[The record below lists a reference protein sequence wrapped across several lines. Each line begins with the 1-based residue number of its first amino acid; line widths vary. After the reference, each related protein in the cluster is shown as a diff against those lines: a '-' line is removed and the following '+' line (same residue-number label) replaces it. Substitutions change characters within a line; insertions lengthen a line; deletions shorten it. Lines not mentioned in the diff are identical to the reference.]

1 MPSRRE
7 GNPHSNHNGLTNAKG
22 SAQSAAESH
31 SLMNLPLDSRQLRAF
46 ATVART
52 GSFTLAAQELFL
64 SQSAV
69 SHSMKALEQEVACRL
84 LDRMGKKVLLTQA
97 GEQLLH
103 HAEKILQEM
112 QAARVALEQL
122 GKWGHG
128 RLRVG
133 ASTTA
138 CQYILPAV
146 LREFKE
152 SFPNSLIA
160 IQPGDAV
167 KAIELLRDHRIDLAL
182 TLEPRNEDRLAFEE
196 LFTDELTFIVGPMHP
211 WAKAGE
217 VVRSEIPKQNYVVY
231 NKHSYTFHLIE
242 DYFHEEEMVLNAVI
256 ELGSMDAIK
265 ELVKLGLGICILAPW
280 IAQKELQ
287 EGSLV
292 SLPLGRRKLK
302 RNWGIVH
309 WAARRLSLA
318 EETFVSLCRS
328 VTEGFTRNGLARTD
342 ATVAEH

>member
-1 MPSRRE
+1 
-7 GNPHSNHNGLTNAKG
+7 
-22 SAQSAAESH
+22 
-31 SLMNLPLDSRQLRAF
+31 MNVPLDSRQLRAF

-52 GSFTLAAQELFL
+52 SSFTLAAKELCL

-69 SHSMKALEQEVACRL
+69 SHSMKTLEQEVGCRL

-103 HAEKILQEM
+103 HTEKILQEM
-112 QAARVALEQL
+112 QAARSALEQL

-138 CQYILPAV
+138 CQYILPSV

-152 SFPNSLIA
+152 SFPRSLIA

-167 KAIELLRDHRIDLAL
+167 KAIELLRNHLIDLAL
-182 TLEPRNEDRLAFEE
+182 TLEPRNEDRLDFEP
-196 LFTDELTFIVGPMHP
+196 LFADELTFIVGAMHP
-211 WAKAGE
+211 WAKAGQ
-217 VVRSEIPKQNYVVY
+217 VIRSEIPRQNYVIY
-231 NKHSYTFHLIE
+231 NKQSYTFRVIE

-265 ELVKLGLGICILAPW
+265 ELVKLGLGVCILAPW

-292 SLPLGRRKLK
+292 SLPLGKRKLK
-302 RNWGIVH
+302 RSWGIVH
-309 WAARRLSLA
+309 WRSRRLSLA
-318 EETFVSLCRS
+318 EETFISLCRS
-328 VTEGFTRNGLARTD
+328 VTEGFTKNGLARSA
-342 ATVAEH
+342 ATVAEP